1 MPKDALDNEI
11 VVGNK
16 YGYASS
22 VNGIPTVVLGVASL
36 CKNELKVTL
45 KQVQKRSGLYGEIK
59 EGFTMQEK
67 SVTTYSCTLFPIN

>member
-1 MPKDALDNEI
+1 MPKDALNNEI

-22 VNGIPTVVLGVASL
+22 INGIPTVVIGVASL
-36 CKNELKVTL
+36 CKNDLKVTL
-45 KQVQKRSGLYGEIK
+45 KQVQKRSGLYGKIE
-59 EGFTMQEK
+59 EGFATQEK